1 MMYAQELAKL
11 YQRKEKKKIEIL
23 CEGII
28 KRQKELD
35 KFFKKYL

>member
-28 KRQKELD
+28 KRKLQLQQIAH
-35 KFFKKYL
+35 LQ